1 MGEKRG
7 KKGHLS
13 EKGRSLRS
21 VSQGAAHKHPERLH
35 FRDEVQS
42 GPSKIFSIEKQPW
55 DLLLCWWAEKIARD
69 ESGHKLDAVT
79 TATAGLPYRH
89 K

>member
-42 GPSKIFSIEKQPW
+42 GPSKIFSIEKQP
-55 DLLLCWWAEKIARD
+55 
-69 ESGHKLDAVT
+69 
-79 TATAGLPYRH
+79 
-89 K
+89 